1 MVSSIL
7 PKNERKNST
16 LLTYYGTSSRI
27 VFVRFLDELKI
38 PKRHFEI
45 NWPLKT
51 LVGSTPHTSN
61 KLNLVFFVVSKN
73 QLKKHWLYTEW
84 YLCLESELE
93 TSSDKST
100 FFYFSVGLT
109 QWQFFHKVWNTSLF
123 VYYKYLR
130 QYNLAVVY
138 TFSTHF

>member
-1 MVSSIL
+1 MRYPVSSIL
-7 PKNERKNST
+7 SKNEWKQFDLR
-16 LLTYYGTSSRI
+16 YHCI
-27 VFVRFLDELKI
+27 VVKSNFFVLFLDKLKI
-38 PKRHFEI
+38 TKRYFEI
-45 NWPLKT
+45 NWPSKT

-109 QWQFFHKVWNTSLF
+109 QWQFFSQSL
-123 VYYKYLR
+123 KYQLVCLQYLS
-130 QYNLAVVY
+130 QYNLAMV
-138 TFSTHF
+138 